1 VTTVRIDLKSSIYPN
16 VRGVLEQTHSL
27 QKELSPEEAH
37 DLVEKLVDHIHSYP
51 VRRILGSL
59 TMWRVFVVE
68 SDFGLEVKF
77 LAADPTK
84 RNLLPRNRLLLF
96 SATPLDRTELE
107 FYCNIPHS
115 SVVEYQSTGEE
126 AGRPNVRYRFVPCT
140 TYDEKLA
147 VAMTVLSSLK
157 KPALILINNNKE
169 CNRWS
174 LSLSKRFKARLVS
187 VCSHLPYSERLTR
200 YERFIRLKTGV
211 LVTSSSAYW
220 EGINIKNL
228 RMVVIPDRPYPQPTL
243 LEISSKG
250 TNFETVSKRRL
261 IQGVGRV
268 GRNPNTVGLCIL
280 LFRPRGLTRIF
291 GLATKES
298 LGQEVASMKNG

>member
-1 VTTVRIDLKSSIYPN
+1 
-16 VRGVLEQTHSL
+16 
-27 QKELSPEEAH
+27 
-37 DLVEKLVDHIHSYP
+37 
-51 VRRILGSL
+51 
-59 TMWRVFVVE
+59 
-68 SDFGLEVKF
+68 
-77 LAADPTK
+77 
-84 RNLLPRNRLLLF
+84 
-96 SATPLDRTELE
+96 
-107 FYCNIPHS
+107 
-115 SVVEYQSTGEE
+115 
-126 AGRPNVRYRFVPCT
+126 
-140 TYDEKLA
+140 
-147 VAMTVLSSLK
+147 MTVLSSLK

-174 LSLSKRFKARLVS
+174 LSLSKRFKTRLVS

-200 YERFIRLKTGV
+200 YERFIRLKTGI

-220 EGINIKNL
+220 EGINIRNL

-268 GRNPNTVGLCIL
+268 GRNPNTAGLCIL
-280 LFRPRGLTRIF
+280 LFKPRGLPRIF